1 MILDRGRYNLFLF
14 SFNNET
20 TKANPYLMVN
30 TVPKT
35 TKTIINRETGTIPML
50 NSIFRVDENTV
61 AKHKIYDNS
70 NAVIAVI
77 AVIALTFLIL
87 IFFSAFLEKLTNS
100 IKDCLLM
107 ISPFVMTLI
116 RKTTTNIPKDS
127 IISLAVINH

>member
-1 MILDRGRYNLFLF
+1 
-14 SFNNET
+14 
-20 TKANPYLMVN
+20 MVN

-70 NAVIAVI
+70 NAVIAI
-77 AVIALTFLIL
+77 IALTFLIL

-127 IISLAVINH
+127 IISLTVINH

>member
-1 MILDRGRYNLFLF
+1 MILERGRYNLFLF

-50 NSIFRVDENTV
+50 NSIFRVDKNTV

-70 NAVIAVI
+70 NAVI

-127 IISLAVINH
+127 IISLTVINH